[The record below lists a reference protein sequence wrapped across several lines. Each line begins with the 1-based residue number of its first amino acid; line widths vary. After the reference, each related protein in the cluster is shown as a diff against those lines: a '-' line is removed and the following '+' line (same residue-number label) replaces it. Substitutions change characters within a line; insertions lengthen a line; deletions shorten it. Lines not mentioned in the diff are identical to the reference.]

1 MALIYRAHFAFSK
14 NPIVNSKG
22 LNTSAIYGFL
32 NTLLELLR
40 KEKPTHLAIAF
51 DTKAPTFRKEIFN
64 DYKANRE
71 RQPEDIQVAIPI
83 IKKLIKLMNS
93 KLLEKDGYEADDVIG
108 TIATQLSSKHNINI
122 FMMTPDKDFAQLVSK
137 NVFLYKPAFMGRG
150 VDILGEK
157 EVLDKFKINR
167 VDQVIDFL
175 GLQGDSVDNIPGIPG
190 VGPKTAQKLLKNFGS
205 VEGIIKNKDSISG
218 SVGNKIRDNTE
229 NALMSKKLVEI
240 ARKYGAEY
248 VSHGCTGKGNDQVR
262 FDASIMTLSGDGDS
276 IKIIA
281 PAREWGMTRDEE
293 KEYAAKAGLELREVG
308 DNNRVYSIDR
318 NLWGLA
324 IEGEDLEDTWI
335 EPPEDAFSWT
345 SSVENAPDKP
355 EILELGFDKG
365 IPVSLDGKK
374 LDGVTLIENLN
385 LIAGK
390 HGIGRVDHLE
400 NRLVGIKSRE
410 VYETPAAIILYN
422 AISALETA
430 TLSREQQRIKSNLS
444 KIYSDLVY
452 DGRWFTLLRENIES
466 FMNSVQK
473 FSSGEVK
480 LKLYKGNV
488 TVIGRKSKFSLYDYD
503 MSTYSTTDTFN
514 HQSAEGFIDIY
525 SLPARIQA
533 KKQKFNDL

>member
-1 MALIYRAHFAFSK
+1 MSKGKCVLAYSGGMDSTISVVWIKEKYDLDVNTLTVDLGAGPEIEGVKEKSK
-14 NPIVNSKG
+14 NAG
-22 LNTSAIYGFL
+22 AI
-32 NTLLELLR
+32 
-40 KEKPTHLAIAF
+40 
-51 DTKAPTFRKEIFN
+51 DS
-64 DYKANRE
+64 
-71 RQPEDIQVAIPI
+71 V
-83 IKKLIKLMNS
+83 
-93 KLLEKDGYEADDVIG
+93 
-108 TIATQLSSKHNINI
+108 
-122 FMMTPDKDFAQLVSK
+122 
-137 NVFLYKPAFMGRG
+137 
-150 VDILGEK
+150 
-157 EVLDKFKINR
+157 VLDVKEEFVNEYVFPALKAGGMYED
-167 VDQVIDFL
+167 VYAL
-175 GLQGDSVDNIPGIPG
+175 S
-190 VGPKTAQKLLKNFGS
+190 TALA
-205 VEGIIKNKDSISG
+205 
-218 SVGNKIRDNTE
+218 RP
-229 NALMSKKLVEI
+229 LMSKKLVEI

-374 LDGVTLIENLN
+374 LDGVSLIENLN

>member
-1 MALIYRAHFAFSK
+1 MSKGKCVLAYSGGMDSTISVVWIKEKYDLDVITLTVDLGAGPEIEGVKEKSK
-14 NPIVNSKG
+14 NAG
-22 LNTSAIYGFL
+22 AI
-32 NTLLELLR
+32 
-40 KEKPTHLAIAF
+40 
-51 DTKAPTFRKEIFN
+51 DS
-64 DYKANRE
+64 
-71 RQPEDIQVAIPI
+71 V
-83 IKKLIKLMNS
+83 
-93 KLLEKDGYEADDVIG
+93 
-108 TIATQLSSKHNINI
+108 
-122 FMMTPDKDFAQLVSK
+122 
-137 NVFLYKPAFMGRG
+137 
-150 VDILGEK
+150 
-157 EVLDKFKINR
+157 VLDVKEEFVNEYVFPALKAGGMYED
-167 VDQVIDFL
+167 VYAL
-175 GLQGDSVDNIPGIPG
+175 S
-190 VGPKTAQKLLKNFGS
+190 TALA
-205 VEGIIKNKDSISG
+205 
-218 SVGNKIRDNTE
+218 RP
-229 NALMSKKLVEI
+229 LMSKKLVEI

-262 FDASIMTLSGDGDS
+262 FDASIMTLSGDGES

-345 SSVENAPDKP
+345 SSVENAHDKP

-374 LDGVTLIENLN
+374 LDGVSLIENLN

>member
-1 MALIYRAHFAFSK
+1 
-14 NPIVNSKG
+14 
-22 LNTSAIYGFL
+22 
-32 NTLLELLR
+32 
-40 KEKPTHLAIAF
+40 
-51 DTKAPTFRKEIFN
+51 
-64 DYKANRE
+64 
-71 RQPEDIQVAIPI
+71 
-83 IKKLIKLMNS
+83 
-93 KLLEKDGYEADDVIG
+93 
-108 TIATQLSSKHNINI
+108 
-122 FMMTPDKDFAQLVSK
+122 
-137 NVFLYKPAFMGRG
+137 
-150 VDILGEK
+150 
-157 EVLDKFKINR
+157 
-167 VDQVIDFL
+167 
-175 GLQGDSVDNIPGIPG
+175 
-190 VGPKTAQKLLKNFGS
+190 
-205 VEGIIKNKDSISG
+205 
-218 SVGNKIRDNTE
+218 
-229 NALMSKKLVEI
+229 
-240 ARKYGAEY
+240 
-248 VSHGCTGKGNDQVR
+248 
-262 FDASIMTLSGDGDS
+262 MTLSGDGDS